1 MSKQINDEKTSLQ
14 LVIIVLSLLC
24 LWENIMYKLSDEVKK
39 NLSKT
44 IGIPYEKLIDM
55 DDSEITG
62 YIEKKNGKML
72 GFSRPNPMFT
82 GSGDDSVLSDRGK
95 FSTMQD
101 VDEKINQII
110 KHHKTKKQQ
119 SPAIKDE
126 DTIVR

>member
-1 MSKQINDEKTSLQ
+1 
-14 LVIIVLSLLC
+14 
-24 LWENIMYKLSDEVKK
+24 MYKLSDEVKK

-62 YIEKKNGKML
+62 YIEKKNGKKL

-82 GSGDDSVLSDRGK
+82 GSGDDSVLIDRGK

-110 KHHKTKKQQ
+110 KHHKTTKQQ